1 MAGLNGKVLVVT
13 GASSGIGRALCLAL
27 AEQRPRLVLAARDAQ
42 RLGEVAAACEAKGAD
57 VLVVPTDV
65 SSQAECRRL
74 VESAV
79 ARFKA
84 IDVLVNNAGIGMLAA
99 FDQVQDLAGYE
110 TLMKVNYLG
119 SVYPTYYALPEL
131 KKTGGQIVTIA
142 SVAGLTGVPQRTA
155 YSASKHA
162 LFGFFDSLRIELA
175 GTGVGVTMVAP
186 DFVVSEIQKRALGP
200 DGQPLGQSPLKAE
213 KIMSAERCAGL
224 IVRAIGRRQRLLIT
238 SWRGR
243 LGRFAKLVAPGLVDG
258 IARRAVERG
267 H

>member
-1 MAGLNGKVLVVT
+1 MAGLTGKVLVVT

-27 AEQRPRLVLAARDAQ
+27 AEQRPRLALAARDAQ

-213 KIMSAERCAGL
+213 KIMSAERCAEL
-224 IVRAIGRRQRLLIT
+224 IVRAIERRQRLLIT

>member
-1 MAGLNGKVLVVT
+1 MAGLTGKVLVVT

-27 AEQRPRLVLAARDAQ
+27 AEHRPRLVLAARDAQ
-42 RLGEVAAACEAKGAD
+42 RLAEVAAGCEAKGAD

-213 KIMSAERCAGL
+213 KIMSAERCAEL
-224 IVRAIGRRQRLLIT
+224 IVRAIERRQRLLIT